1 MRKNRWVF
9 YGLAFCVSSATAQL
23 ERRLDRSYSLGPLNQ
38 QEFLQLLIQRSVEVQ
53 YSKIAA
59 DVSSHLMQS
68 EAGLYEPKLFMNV
81 RGEGRDRQRTADER
95 IQNNTTAST
104 AILDESGQSKELGIR
119 GRLPWG
125 TELSVSYKTS
135 EKSNNLIPQYNSAK
149 FDTEFNTLLS
159 VTIKQPLLRN
169 SGRDVTETDLR
180 VAELERDAS
189 LLQFRQQ
196 ILKTSIEGL
205 SDYWQLYRAEATLA
219 LRRSTYAS
227 AESLLADA
235 EERVKAG
242 KLPASAILDVQ
253 AVLLN
258 RQAEV
263 TRSQQALR
271 EAQGKIATALNIF
284 LGSSTVLSSQP
295 LLQPLNNPLDRLP
308 KTSDFALSMWPP
320 YLVAKVKYQQ
330 AKLRLDY
337 AKNQMAPVVDLVFSY
352 GGTGYS
358 YDPKSARSVS
368 EKGIY
373 PDWYLGVNIELPLQ
387 NNRKAHHQ
395 FLAQNSRL
403 TQAELELKAISNS
416 FANDLIVKYD
426 DLLQARNVLQISN
439 EEVAVRQKA
448 FLNESQR
455 FELGVGLLSALIQK
469 QIDLTESQQRLLENQ
484 IRFEIALATWKYTQG
499 TLLEDYQ
506 VEVVGQVLPPQ

>member
-38 QEFLQLLIQRSVEVQ
+38 QEFLQLLIQRSIEVQ

-68 EAGLYEPKLFMNV
+68 EAGLYEPNLFMNV

-125 TELSVSYKTS
+125 TELSVSYKAS

-205 SDYWQLYRAEATLA
+205 SDWRIQVRTATRFNEA
-219 LRRSTYAS
+219 
-227 AESLLADA
+227 
-235 EERVKAG
+235 
-242 KLPASAILDVQ
+242 
-253 AVLLN
+253 
-258 RQAEV
+258 
-263 TRSQQALR
+263 
-271 EAQGKIATALNIF
+271 
-284 LGSSTVLSSQP
+284 
-295 LLQPLNNPLDRLP
+295 
-308 KTSDFALSMWPP
+308 
-320 YLVAKVKYQQ
+320 
-330 AKLRLDY
+330 
-337 AKNQMAPVVDLVFSY
+337 
-352 GGTGYS
+352 
-358 YDPKSARSVS
+358 
-368 EKGIY
+368 
-373 PDWYLGVNIELPLQ
+373 
-387 NNRKAHHQ
+387 
-395 FLAQNSRL
+395 
-403 TQAELELKAISNS
+403 
-416 FANDLIVKYD
+416 
-426 DLLQARNVLQISN
+426 
-439 EEVAVRQKA
+439 
-448 FLNESQR
+448 
-455 FELGVGLLSALIQK
+455 
-469 QIDLTESQQRLLENQ
+469 
-484 IRFEIALATWKYTQG
+484 
-499 TLLEDYQ
+499 
-506 VEVVGQVLPPQ
+506 